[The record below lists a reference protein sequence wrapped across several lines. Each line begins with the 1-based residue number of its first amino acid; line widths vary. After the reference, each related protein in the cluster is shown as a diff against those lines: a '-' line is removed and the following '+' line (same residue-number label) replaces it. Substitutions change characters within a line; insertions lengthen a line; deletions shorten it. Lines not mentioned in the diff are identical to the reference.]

1 MTTARWNKDQ
11 ARQVAEKRALDLV
24 GSVCGVRR
32 PFRCVYEG
40 SDSGRRCDAKRR
52 GGEGC
57 EEAQVEGARASRPAS
72 CACSRPRRSLC
83 PAALPFPLPPPLLAL
98 RTLTTIFSIFFQ
110 LSRIASSARRSGSVE
125 STMACRACPLT
136 PRWAQQQQQQR
147 RRQTQRRQTQ
157 QRPTRGRRPRKNNQF
172 LIRVSSPPM
181 RLRDGDGV
189 HHDGGDGHVT
199 GAGARL
205 RDRGD
210 DVHAGLDLAE
220 HGVLRRTTREPVKVR
235 VVGHVDEELR
245 AA

>member
-1 MTTARWNKDQ
+1 MKEVIPDAAATRSAAEEKDVKKRKWKVR
-11 ARQVAEKRALDLV
+11 APRALRRAPARDLAAL
-24 GSVCGVRR
+24 CAL
-32 PFRCVYEG
+32 PRC
-40 SDSGRRCDAKRR
+40 
-52 GGEGC
+52 
-57 EEAQVEGARASRPAS
+57 P
-72 CACSRPRRSLC
+72 SLC
-83 PAALPFPLPPPLLAL
+83 PLHFLPCGP
-98 RTLTTIFSIFFQ
+98 LTTIFSIFFQ